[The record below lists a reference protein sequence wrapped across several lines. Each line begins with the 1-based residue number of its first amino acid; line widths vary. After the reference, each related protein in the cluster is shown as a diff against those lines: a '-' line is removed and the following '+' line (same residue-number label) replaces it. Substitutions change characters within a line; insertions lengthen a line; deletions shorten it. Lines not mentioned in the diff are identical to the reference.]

1 MNEAFDKVNSSS
13 LTESVVH
20 LLLGKILSGELKAGD
35 WLLPERE
42 IAKELGV
49 SRSSVHLAVLE
60 LAETAF

>member
-35 WLLPERE
+35 WLLPVPE
-42 IAKELGV
+42 IQ
-49 SRSSVHLAVLE
+49 
-60 LAETAF
+60 TALQL